1 MFLENMLQSFLTKNS
16 YYLAKNSKKQS
27 KMTKNSLKTSKSSEK
42 SKANYFLFLAI
53 LLTYTVFYSQ
63 NNSEKMSSKKIVL
76 MGNSITEHWQ
86 TYTPLFFKENSFFIN
101 KGISGQTTVEMLSR
115 FNEDVI
121 NQNPQAVYILAG
133 INDIAQNSGYISI
146 DDISTNIIK
155 MGLLAQKNNIK
166 VIICSVMP
174 VTEIAWNEK
183 IKNANQKVIELNQ
196 KLINKSKKN
205 NFIYLD
211 YYSKMKDELNSLTY
225 DGLHPNE
232 KGYIKMNAIIK
243 KSLKGI
249 TNNFN

>member
-63 NNSEKMSSKKIVL
+63 NNSEKMSPKKIVL

>member
-1 MFLENMLQSFLTKNS
+1 MFLENILQSFLTKNS
-16 YYLAKNSKKQS
+16 YYLAKNSKKQP
-27 KMTKNSLKTSKSSEK
+27 KMIKNSLKTSKSSEK
-42 SKANYFLFLAI
+42 LKSNYFLFLAI
-53 LLTYTVFYSQ
+53 LLTYNMFYSQ
-63 NNSEKMSSKKIVL
+63 NSSEKMSPKKIVL

-86 TYTPLFFKENSFFIN
+86 TYTPLFFEENSFLIN
-101 KGISGQTTVEMLSR
+101 KGISGQTTIEMLSR

-133 INDIAQNSGYISI
+133 INDIAQNSGYIST

-166 VIICSVMP
+166 VVICSVMP

-183 IKNANQKVIELNQ
+183 IKNANQKVIELNK

-205 NFIYLD
+205 NFTYLD

>member
-1 MFLENMLQSFLTKNS
+1 MLQSFLTKNS
-16 YYLAKNSKKQS
+16 CYLIKNKQKQAK
-27 KMTKNSLKTSKSSEK
+27 MIKNSLKTSKSSEK

-183 IKNANQKVIELNQ
+183 IKNANQKVIELNHQ
-196 KLINKSKKN
+196 LINKSKKN

-211 YYSKMKDELNSLTY
+211 YYSEMKEELSLLTY

-232 KGYIKMNAIIK
+232 KGYLKMIAILK

-249 TNNFN
+249 ANNFN

>member
-1 MFLENMLQSFLTKNS
+1 MLQSFLRKNS

-205 NFIYLD
+205 NFTYLD

-232 KGYIKMNAIIK
+232 KGYIKMNSIIK

>member
-1 MFLENMLQSFLTKNS
+1 MFLENMLQSFLRKNS

-63 NNSEKMSSKKIVL
+63 NNSEKRSTKKIVL

-205 NFIYLD
+205 NFTYLD

>member
-1 MFLENMLQSFLTKNS
+1 
-16 YYLAKNSKKQS
+16 
-27 KMTKNSLKTSKSSEK
+27 
-42 SKANYFLFLAI
+42 
-53 LLTYTVFYSQ
+53 
-63 NNSEKMSSKKIVL
+63 MSPKKIVL
-76 MGNSITEHWQ
+76 MGNSITEYWQ
-86 TYTPLFFKENSFFIN
+86 TYTPLFFEENSFLIN
-101 KGISGQTTVEMLSR
+101 KGISGQTTVEMLFR

-166 VIICSVMP
+166 VVICSVMP

-183 IKNANQKVIELNQ
+183 IKNANQKVIELNHQ
-196 KLINKSKKN
+196 LINKSKKN

-211 YYSKMKDELNSLTY
+211 YYSEMKEELSLLTY

-232 KGYIKMNAIIK
+232 KGYLKMIAILK

-249 TNNFN
+249 ANNFN

>member
-1 MFLENMLQSFLTKNS
+1 M
-16 YYLAKNSKKQS
+16 AKNSKKQP
-27 KMTKNSLKTSKSSEK
+27 KMVKNSLKISKSSEK
-42 SKANYFLFLAI
+42 LKSNYFLFLAI

-63 NNSEKMSSKKIVL
+63 NNSEKMGSKKIVL

-86 TYTPLFFKENSFFIN
+86 TYTPLFFEENSFLIN

-115 FNEDVI
+115 FSEDVI
-121 NQNPQAVYILAG
+121 NQKPQAVYILAG

-166 VIICSVMP
+166 VVICSVMP
-174 VTEIAWNEK
+174 VTEIVWNEK
-183 IKNANQKVIELNQ
+183 IKNANQKVIELNK

-205 NFIYLD
+205 NFTYLD

-232 KGYIKMNAIIK
+232 KGYVKMNAIIK

-249 TNNFN
+249 LNNFN

>member
-1 MFLENMLQSFLTKNS
+1 MV
-16 YYLAKNSKKQS
+16 
-27 KMTKNSLKTSKSSEK
+27 KNSLKTSKSSEK
-42 SKANYFLFLAI
+42 LKSNYFLFLAI
-53 LLTYTVFYSQ
+53 LLTSTVFYSQ
-63 NNSEKMSSKKIVL
+63 NNSEKMGSKKIVL

-86 TYTPLFFKENSFFIN
+86 TYTPLFFEENSFLIN

-115 FNEDVI
+115 FSEDVI
-121 NQNPQAVYILAG
+121 NQKPQAVYILAG

-155 MGLLAQKNNIK
+155 MGLLAQKNNIQ
-166 VIICSVMP
+166 VVICSVMP
-174 VTEIAWNEK
+174 VTEIVWNEK

-205 NFIYLD
+205 NFTYLD

-225 DGLHPNE
+225 DGLHPNK
-232 KGYIKMNAIIK
+232 KGYVKMNAIIK

>member
-16 YYLAKNSKKQS
+16 YYLAKNSKKQP
-27 KMTKNSLKTSKSSEK
+27 KMVKNSLKTSKSSEK
-42 SKANYFLFLAI
+42 LKSNYFLFLAI
-53 LLTYTVFYSQ
+53 LLTSTVFYSQ
-63 NNSEKMSSKKIVL
+63 NNSEKMGSKKIVL

-86 TYTPLFFKENSFFIN
+86 TYTPLFFEENSFLIN

-115 FNEDVI
+115 FSEDVI
-121 NQNPQAVYILAG
+121 NQKPQAVYILAG

-174 VTEIAWNEK
+174 VTEIVWNEK

-205 NFIYLD
+205 NFTYLD

-225 DGLHPNE
+225 DGLHPNK
-232 KGYIKMNAIIK
+232 KGYVKMNAIIK

>member
-1 MFLENMLQSFLTKNS
+1 MLQSFLTKNS

-63 NNSEKMSSKKIVL
+63 NNSEKMSPKKIVL

-205 NFIYLD
+205 NFTYLD

>member
-1 MFLENMLQSFLTKNS
+1 MV
-16 YYLAKNSKKQS
+16 
-27 KMTKNSLKTSKSSEK
+27 KNSLKTHKNNKKSKS
-42 SKANYFLFLAI
+42 NYLLLLAI
-53 LLTYTVFYSQ
+53 FLTYTAFYSQ
-63 NNSEKMSSKKIVL
+63 NNSEKMSPKKIVL
-76 MGNSITEHWQ
+76 MGNSITEYWQ
-86 TYTPLFFKENSFFIN
+86 TYTPLFFEENSFLIN

-166 VIICSVMP
+166 VVICSVMP
-174 VTEIAWNEK
+174 VTEIVWNEK

-205 NFIYLD
+205 NFTYLD

-232 KGYIKMNAIIK
+232 KGYIKMNSIIK

>member
-16 YYLAKNSKKQS
+16 YYLAKNRKKQP
-27 KMTKNSLKTSKSSEK
+27 KMVKNSLKTSKSSEK
-42 SKANYFLFLAI
+42 LKSNYFLFLAI
-53 LLTYTVFYSQ
+53 LLTSTVFYSQ
-63 NNSEKMSSKKIVL
+63 NNSEKMGSKKIVL

-86 TYTPLFFKENSFFIN
+86 TYTPLFFEENSFLIN

-115 FNEDVI
+115 FSEDVI
-121 NQNPQAVYILAG
+121 NQKPQAVYILAG

-166 VIICSVMP
+166 VVICSVMP
-174 VTEIAWNEK
+174 VTEIVWNEK

-205 NFIYLD
+205 NFTYLD

-225 DGLHPNE
+225 DGLHPNK
-232 KGYIKMNAIIK
+232 KGYVKMNAIIK

>member
-1 MFLENMLQSFLTKNS
+1 MLQGFLTKNS
-16 YYLAKNSKKQS
+16 FYLIKNKGKQA
-27 KMTKNSLKTSKSSEK
+27 KMTKNSLKTRKNDKKSKS
-42 SKANYFLFLAI
+42 NYFLFLAI
-53 LLTYTVFYSQ
+53 FLTYMAFYSQ
-63 NNSEKMSSKKIVL
+63 NNSEKTNPKKIVL

-86 TYTPLFFKENSFFIN
+86 TYNPLFFKENSFLIN

-121 NQNPQAVYILAG
+121 KQNPKAVYILAG

-146 DDISTNIIK
+146 DDISKNIIK

-166 VIICSVMP
+166 VVICSVLP
-174 VTEIAWNEK
+174 VTEIIWNEK

-196 KLINKSKKN
+196 KLISSSKKN

-211 YYSKMKDELNSLTY
+211 YYSKMKEDLSLLTY

-232 KGYIKMNAIIK
+232 KGYLKMNAIIK

>member
-1 MFLENMLQSFLTKNS
+1 MLQSFLTKNS
-16 YYLAKNSKKQS
+16 YYLAKNSKKQP

-63 NNSEKMSSKKIVL
+63 NNSEKMSPKKIVL

>member
-1 MFLENMLQSFLTKNS
+1 MFLANMLQSFLTKNS
-16 YYLAKNSKKQS
+16 YYLAKNSKKQP
-27 KMTKNSLKTSKSSEK
+27 KMIKNSLKTIKSSKKVK
-42 SKANYFLFLAI
+42 SNYFLFFAI
-53 LLTYTVFYSQ
+53 FLTYMAFYSQ
-63 NNSEKMSSKKIVL
+63 NNSEKMSPKKIVL

-86 TYTPLFFKENSFFIN
+86 IYTPLFFKENSFLIN

-121 NQNPQAVYILAG
+121 KQNPKAVYILAG

-166 VIICSVMP
+166 VVICSVMP
-174 VTEIAWNEK
+174 VTDIAWNEK

-196 KLINKSKKN
+196 KLISSSKKN

-232 KGYIKMNAIIK
+232 KGYIKMNGIIK

-249 TNNFN
+249 MNNFN

>member
-1 MFLENMLQSFLTKNS
+1 MLQSFLTKNS

>member
-1 MFLENMLQSFLTKNS
+1 MLQSFLTKNS

-174 VTEIAWNEK
+174 VTEITWNEK

-205 NFIYLD
+205 NFTYLD

>member
-1 MFLENMLQSFLTKNS
+1 
-16 YYLAKNSKKQS
+16 LAKNSKKQS

-205 NFIYLD
+205 NFTYLD

>member
-1 MFLENMLQSFLTKNS
+1 MFLENMLQSFLRKNS

-174 VTEIAWNEK
+174 VTEIVWNEK

-205 NFIYLD
+205 NFTYLD

>member
-1 MFLENMLQSFLTKNS
+1 MFLENMLQSFLRKNS

-166 VIICSVMP
+166 VVICSVMP
-174 VTEIAWNEK
+174 VTDIAWNEK

-196 KLINKSKKN
+196 KLISSSKKN

-232 KGYIKMNAIIK
+232 KGYIKMNEIIK

-249 TNNFN
+249 MNNFN